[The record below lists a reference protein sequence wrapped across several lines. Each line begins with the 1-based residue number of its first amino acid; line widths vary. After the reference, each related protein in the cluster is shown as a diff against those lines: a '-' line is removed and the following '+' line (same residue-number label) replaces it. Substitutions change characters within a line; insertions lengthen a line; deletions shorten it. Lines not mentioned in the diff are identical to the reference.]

1 MAPQFTYSPKTN
13 RTLNN
18 IPLDKK
24 MVGVAQDGYPI
35 YEEDI
40 DKPAEPLADKASLV
54 KDVAAGAGLHSVL
67 SGIGSSAP
75 VVAGTADVV
84 PNVVSITR
92 GPSGAFGP
100 ANVVPGAEAGFFTG
114 NGLLTPG
121 AMGVGDY
128 IPGVAGALTLYD
140 LMQNREEIGTGKG
153 YLKGAGAGAGIGMTL
168 GGPVGAG
175 IGAGVGLLA
184 NAFGIGGKSRTKV
197 EQDRRSA
204 LKEQGIE
211 VPNYDIKEWEENE
224 AFRTSRDEKLLKGG
238 DIENAAQFY
247 GIEGYAGLDQAKKE
261 AIAQKA
267 IDDGLIR
274 EHHGTIDLSLT
285 DAYKK
290 YLDEQLGTGEVA
302 SSNNNQRREP
312 VEQKRR
318 KKKAILDSIMPPIE
332 AEIPMGPRYDL
343 NPGNLINNP
352 YL

>member
-1 MAPQFTYSPKTN
+1 MTREQFLSGLSPDARRQFN
-13 RTLNN
+13 SLSQQEQADILFN
-18 IPLDKK
+18 
-24 MVGVAQDGYPI
+24 VAGGDTPVDAKGTPS
-35 YEEDI
+35 
-40 DKPAEPLADKASLV
+40 KADLV

-67 SGIGSSAP
+67 SGMGGGAT
-75 VVAGTADVV
+75 VATPEIVSVTA
-84 PNVVSITR
+84 
-92 GPSGAFGP
+92 GPSGAFGA
-100 ANVVPGAEAGFFTG
+100 ANVSAAAPAAPGMFSLGGIGSAG
-114 NGLLTPG
+114 NLLLP
-121 AMGVGDY
+121 A
-128 IPGVAGALTLYD
+128 AGAYGLYD
-140 LMQNREEIGTGKG
+140 LMQDREDIGTGKG
-153 YLKGAGAGAGIGMTL
+153 YLQGAASGAAIGSFFGPAGAVVGGGL
-168 GGPVGAG
+168 GVLG
-175 IGAGVGLLA
+175 